1 MGEGT
6 AADRR
11 DEASVVPEGPRRFR
25 PTDATFLAEDQ
36 EDTLGHLLR
45 LTTRAL
51 DLPLA
56 YVALV
61 EGRRFII
68 VSQDGLATS
77 AAGIRQFEA
86 NGSWSGTAVA
96 RREPVHVADFAGDP
110 GNPEVE
116 LVGSVAHVAI
126 PLEMPDGE
134 IVGTLCAASREPR
147 SWTARDAEMLEHAA
161 RAAALTLRNREVIH
175 AGHSMS
181 DLLRRTAATIQDLG
195 AHVRSLVGLVD
206 TADDPRVRTF
216 AALADARL
224 QALDQLRREADVA
237 TRSAGERPPGG
248 PHRVDVVEL
257 VRRSLASA
265 RAAAGSS
272 DAFLDAP
279 ATPVTA
285 QVDPL
290 ELEESLT
297 NLLLALMHYASA
309 DGQIHVRLAVVED
322 RVRLDIVKLGAEVPI
337 AQVTRMIGQF
347 RFGRSQN
354 AAAMR
359 LVGDTFSAASGAVR
373 ARSSPGRTAFR
384 ITLPGDLQ
392 D

>member
-1 MGEGT
+1 MERGGAT
-6 AADRR
+6 DRR
-11 DEASVVPEGPRRFR
+11 AERPTASGASGRFR
-25 PTDATFLAEDQ
+25 PTHATTLSEDR

-51 DLPLA
+51 DVPLA
-56 YVALV
+56 YVALLD
-61 EGRRFII
+61 GPRFI
-68 VSQDGLATS
+68 VASHDGLSAS
-77 AAGIRQFEA
+77 AAAIGQFEA
-86 NGSWSGTAVA
+86 HGSWSGLAVA
-96 RREPVHVADFAGDP
+96 RRDVVIVSDPAGTA
-110 GNPEVE
+110 GNPEAQ

-126 PLEMPDGE
+126 PLEMRDGE

-195 AHVRSLVGLVD
+195 AHVRSLVGLVA

-309 DGQIHVRLAVVED
+309 DGQIHVRLGVAED

-337 AQVTRMIGQF
+337 AQVTRLIGQF